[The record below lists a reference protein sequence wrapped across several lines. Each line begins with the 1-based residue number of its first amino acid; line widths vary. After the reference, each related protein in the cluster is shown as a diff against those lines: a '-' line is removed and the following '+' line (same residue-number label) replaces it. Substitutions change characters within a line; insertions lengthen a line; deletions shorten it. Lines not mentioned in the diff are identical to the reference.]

1 MKKNMKTRLFSG
13 LMALCMLL
21 SLLPTA
27 AFAAEVPEYNTPE
40 YPETSEGV
48 TVESSFDSEAQ
59 KVLTTIVI
67 GENVEGDTLDINLT
81 DALGEAL
88 NNSLAV
94 PGDVAISSLKSKTI
108 PISRMCTKTA
118 AWCSA
123 RTIMSARRMQDIPT
137 ST

>member
-21 SLLPTA
+21 ALFPVTA
-27 AFAAEVPEYNTPE
+27 SAAEVPEYNTPE

-67 GENVEGDTLDINLT
+67 GENVEGDTLDIKF
-81 DALGEAL
+81 DGC
-88 NNSLAV
+88 
-94 PGDVAISSLKSKTI
+94 PWRGSK
-108 PISRMCTKTA
+108 
-118 AWCSA
+118 
-123 RTIMSARRMQDIPT
+123 
-137 ST
+137 

>member
-1 MKKNMKTRLFSG
+1 M
-13 LMALCMLL
+13 
-21 SLLPTA
+21 
-27 AFAAEVPEYNTPE
+27 
-40 YPETSEGV
+40 
-48 TVESSFDSEAQ
+48 ESSFDSEAQ

-94 PGDVAISSLKSKTI
+94 PSDVCDFIIEIENHS
-108 PISRMCTKTA
+108 ISRMCTKTA

-123 RTIMSARRMQDIPT
+123 RTIMTARRMQDIPT